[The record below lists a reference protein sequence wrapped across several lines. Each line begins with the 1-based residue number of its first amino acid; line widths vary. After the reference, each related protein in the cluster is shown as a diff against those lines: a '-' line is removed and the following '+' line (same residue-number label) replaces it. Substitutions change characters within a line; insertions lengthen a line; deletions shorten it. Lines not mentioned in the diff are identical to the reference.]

1 MGRIIRVDKV
11 DSVDKIDKVDR
22 LDRMDRI
29 DKVDIMDIFKSAI
42 EKKAS
47 DIFIIAGRPLSYKI
61 MGDIVNVDESLLN
74 SDDTY
79 GIISE
84 IFNIAHEKDLD
95 TLENEGDVDFSFS
108 LPKLG
113 RFRVSAYKQRNSFAA
128 VIRVVF
134 FELPDP
140 EKLGIP
146 DVVMNLYKK
155 TKGLILLTGPAGSG
169 KSTTLACLIDKI
181 NQERNCHIMTF
192 EDPIEFIHKHKKS
205 IVSQREIY
213 TDTDSYVSSLR
224 SALRQAPDVMLIG
237 EMRDLE
243 TIEIALTAAETGHLV
258 LSTLH
263 TTGAANT
270 VDRIIDV
277 FPSNQQQQVRVQL
290 SMQLQAV
297 ISQHLIP
304 SSVLGRAA
312 AFEVMLT
319 NNAISNIIRDSK
331 VHQLN
336 SIIHSSQAQGMLTM
350 DSSIL
355 DLYNKGLITKENA
368 LIYASEPDSLVKQ
381 LK

>member
-1 MGRIIRVDKV
+1 MRKKFTTCGKDLNNM
-11 DSVDKIDKVDR
+11 KIA
-22 LDRMDRI
+22 
-29 DKVDIMDIFKSAI
+29 DIFTKAI
-42 EKKAS
+42 EQKAS

-61 MGDIVNVDESLLN
+61 MGEIVSINDTPLTAEETYVIIYDIFKIAKKD
-74 SDDTY
+74 
-79 GIISE
+79 
-84 IFNIAHEKDLD
+84 NIEELY
-95 TLENEGDVDFSFS
+95 TEGDVDFSFS
-108 LPKLG
+108 IPKLG
-113 RFRVSAYKQRNSFAA
+113 RFRVSAYMQRNSYAA

-140 EKLGIP
+140 AKLGIP

-169 KSTTLACLIDKI
+169 KSTTLACIIDKI
-181 NQERNCHIMTF
+181 NSERNCHIMTF

-205 IVSQREIY
+205 IVSQREIS
-213 TDTDSYVSSLR
+213 TDSKDYVSALR
-224 SALRQAPDVMLIG
+224 SSLRQAPDVMLIG

-270 VDRIIDV
+270 IDRIIDV
-277 FPSNQQQQVRVQL
+277 FPSNQQQQIRIQL

-304 SSVLGRAA
+304 SKVCGRAA
-312 AFEVMLT
+312 AFEVMLV
-319 NNAISNIIRDSK
+319 NNAVSNLIRDSK

-336 SIIHSSQAQGMLTM
+336 SVIYSSEGKGMKSM
-350 DSSIL
+350 DTSIL
-355 DLYNKGLITKENA
+355 ELYENGMITKENA
-368 LIYASEPDSLVKQ
+368 LIHAIDTDSMAKKLT
-381 LK
+381 

>member
-1 MGRIIRVDKV
+1 
-11 DSVDKIDKVDR
+11 
-22 LDRMDRI
+22 
-29 DKVDIMDIFKSAI
+29 MDIINIFKNAI
-42 EKKAS
+42 ERKAS

-61 MGDIVNVDESLLN
+61 LGDIVTVDDISLS

-79 GIISE
+79 KIISE
-84 IFNIAHEKDLD
+84 IFSIANEKDLNI
-95 TLENEGDVDFSFS
+95 LEYEGDVDFSFS
-108 LPKLG
+108 LSKFG

-140 EKLGIP
+140 HKLGIP
-146 DVVMNLYKK
+146 DIVMNLYKK
-155 TKGLILLTGPAGSG
+155 TKGLVLITGPAGSG
-169 KSTTLACLIDKI
+169 KSTTLACIIDKI
-181 NQERNCHIMTF
+181 NRDRNCHIMTF

-205 IVSQREIY
+205 IVSQREIL
-213 TDTDSYVSSLR
+213 TDTKGYNSSLR

-270 VDRIIDV
+270 IDRIIDV

-304 SSVLGRAA
+304 SSIVGRAA

-319 NNAISNIIRDSK
+319 NNAVSNIIRESK

-336 SIIHSSQAQGMLTM
+336 SIIYSSESVGMKSM
-350 DSSIL
+350 DTSIL
-355 DLYNKGLITKENA
+355 ELYKKGHITKENA
-368 LIYASEPDSLVKQ
+368 LIYATEPDSLLKQ
-381 LK
+381 LNR

>member
-1 MGRIIRVDKV
+1 MKII
-11 DSVDKIDKVDR
+11 
-22 LDRMDRI
+22 
-29 DKVDIMDIFKSAI
+29 DIFKTAI
-42 EKKAS
+42 EKRAS
-47 DIFIIAGRPLSYKI
+47 DIFIIAGRPLSYKL
-61 MGDIVNVDESLLN
+61 MGEIVSENDSPLTAEE
-74 SDDTY
+74 TY
-79 GIISE
+79 VIIYE
-84 IFNIAHEKDLD
+84 IFKLAKNDNID
-95 TLENEGDVDFSFS
+95 TLYQDGDMDFSFS
-108 LPKLG
+108 IPKLG
-113 RFRVSAYKQRNSFAA
+113 RFRVSAYMQRNSYAA

-146 DVVMNLYKK
+146 DVVMSLYKK
-155 TKGLILLTGPAGSG
+155 NKGLVLLTGPAGSG
-169 KSTTLACLIDKI
+169 KSTTLACIIDKI
-181 NQERNCHIMTF
+181 NSERNCHIMTF
-192 EDPIEFIHKHKKS
+192 EDPIEYIHKHKKS
-205 IVSQREIY
+205 IVSQREIS
-213 TDTDSYVSSLR
+213 TDTKSYVASLR

-270 VDRIIDV
+270 IDRIIDV
-277 FPSNQQQQVRVQL
+277 FPSNQQQQVRIQL

-304 SSVLGRAA
+304 SPAVGRAA

-319 NNAISNIIRDSK
+319 NNAVSNLIRDSK

-336 SIIHSSQAQGMLTM
+336 SVIYSNDGKGMKSM
-350 DSSIL
+350 DSSIME
-355 DLYNKGLITKENA
+355 LYENNLITKENA
-368 LIYASEPDSLVKQ
+368 LLYAMDADSMAKK

>member
-1 MGRIIRVDKV
+1 MRK
-11 DSVDKIDKVDR
+11 KIMIYGKDLK
-22 LDRMDRI
+22 MKI
-29 DKVDIMDIFKSAI
+29 EEIFINAI

-47 DIFIIAGRPLSYKI
+47 DIFIIAGKPLSFKI
-61 MGDIVNVDESLLN
+61 MGEIVSVNNAPLTAEETYVIIYDIFKIAKKS
-74 SDDTY
+74 
-79 GIISE
+79 
-84 IFNIAHEKDLD
+84 NIEQLYA
-95 TLENEGDVDFSFS
+95 EGDVDFSFS
-108 LPKLG
+108 IPKLG
-113 RFRVSAYKQRNSFAA
+113 RFRVSAYMQRNSYAA

-146 DVVMNLYKK
+146 DAVMNLYKK
-155 TKGLILLTGPAGSG
+155 TKGLVLLTGPAGSG
-169 KSTTLACLIDKI
+169 KSTTLACIIDKI
-181 NQERNCHIMTF
+181 NSERNCHIMTF
-192 EDPIEFIHKHKKS
+192 EDPIEFIHGHKKS
-205 IVSQREIY
+205 IVSQREIS
-213 TDTDSYVSSLR
+213 TDSKSYVSSLR

-270 VDRIIDV
+270 IDRIIDV
-277 FPSNQQQQVRVQL
+277 FPSNQQQQIRIQL

-304 SSVLGRAA
+304 SKVCGRAA

-319 NNAISNIIRDSK
+319 NNAVSNLIRESK
-331 VHQLN
+331 IHQLN
-336 SIIHSSQAQGMLTM
+336 SVIYASDGKGMKSM
-350 DSSIL
+350 DTSIME
-355 DLYNKGLITKENA
+355 LYESGYIDKENA
-368 LIYASEPDSLVKQ
+368 LMYATEPETMAKK

>member
-1 MGRIIRVDKV
+1 
-11 DSVDKIDKVDR
+11 
-22 LDRMDRI
+22 
-29 DKVDIMDIFKSAI
+29 MDILNIFKIAI

-47 DIFIIAGRPLSYKI
+47 DIFIIAGRPISYKI
-61 MGDIVNVDESLLN
+61 MGDIVAFDNVSLS

-79 GIISE
+79 GIICE
-84 IFNIAHEKDLD
+84 IFSIANEKNINI
-95 TLENEGDVDFSFS
+95 LENEGDADFSFS
-108 LPKLG
+108 LSKLG
-113 RFRVSAYKQRNSFAA
+113 RFRVSTYKQRNSFAA

-140 EKLGIP
+140 KKLGIP

-155 TKGLILLTGPAGSG
+155 TKGLVLITGPAGSG
-169 KSTTLACLIDKI
+169 KSTTLSCIIDKI
-181 NQERNCHIMTF
+181 NSERNCHIMTF

-205 IVSQREIY
+205 IVSQREIF
-213 TDTDSYVSSLR
+213 TDTKSYVSSLR

-270 VDRIIDV
+270 IDRIIDV
-277 FPSNQQQQVRVQL
+277 FPSNQQQQVRIQL

-304 SSVLGRAA
+304 SSSMGRVA
-312 AFEVMLT
+312 AFEVMLA
-319 NNAISNIIRDSK
+319 NNAVSNMVRESK

-336 SIIHSSQAQGMLTM
+336 SIIYSSESMGMKSM
-350 DSSIL
+350 DVSIL
-355 DLYNKGLITKENA
+355 ELYKKGLITKENA
-368 LIYASEPDSLVKQ
+368 LIYASEPDSMIKQ
-381 LK
+381 FQ

>member
-1 MGRIIRVDKV
+1 M
-11 DSVDKIDKVDR
+11 KILNYGKE
-22 LDRMDRI
+22 LNNNMT
-29 DKVDIMDIFKSAI
+29 IMDMFKTAI

-61 MGDIVNVDESLLN
+61 MGDIVSYNDVLLSPKDTYEIIYEIFKIANQESLDIL
-74 SDDTY
+74 T
-79 GIISE
+79 
-84 IFNIAHEKDLD
+84 
-95 TLENEGDVDFSFS
+95 TEGDVDFSFS
-108 LPKLG
+108 LSKLG

-140 EKLGIP
+140 VKLGIP
-146 DVVMNLYKK
+146 DMVMNLNTK
-155 TKGLILLTGPAGSG
+155 TKGLILITGPAGSG

-205 IVSQREIY
+205 IVSQREIS
-213 TDTDSYVSSLR
+213 TDSKSYISSLR
-224 SALRQAPDVMLIG
+224 SSLRQAPDVMLIG

-270 VDRIIDV
+270 IDRIIDV
-277 FPSNQQQQVRVQL
+277 FPSNQQQQIRIQL
-290 SMQLQAV
+290 AMQLQAV
-297 ISQHLIP
+297 ISQQLINSP
-304 SSVLGRAA
+304 VSGRAA
-312 AFEVMLT
+312 AFEIMQVTHAVSHL
-319 NNAISNIIRDSK
+319 IRESK

-336 SIIHSSQAQGMLTM
+336 SVIYSSEGNGMMSM
-350 DSSIL
+350 DTSIYRL
-355 DLYNKGLITKENA
+355 FKSGMITKENA
-368 LIYASEPDSLVKQ
+368 LMHSMDPDSMAKALSKQ
-381 LK
+381 

>member
-1 MGRIIRVDKV
+1 MKII
-11 DSVDKIDKVDR
+11 
-22 LDRMDRI
+22 
-29 DKVDIMDIFKSAI
+29 DIFKTAI

-47 DIFIIAGRPLSYKI
+47 DIFIIAGRPLSYKL
-61 MGDIVNVDESLLN
+61 MGEIVSENDSPLTAEETYVIIYDIFKIAKNDNINSLYQ
-74 SDDTY
+74 D
-79 GIISE
+79 
-84 IFNIAHEKDLD
+84 
-95 TLENEGDVDFSFS
+95 GDMDFSFS
-108 LPKLG
+108 IPKLG
-113 RFRVSAYKQRNSFAA
+113 RFRVSAYMQRNSYAA

-155 TKGLILLTGPAGSG
+155 NKGLVLLTGPAGSG
-169 KSTTLACLIDKI
+169 KSTTLACIIDKI
-181 NQERNCHIMTF
+181 NSQRNCHIMTF
-192 EDPIEFIHKHKKS
+192 EDPIEYIHKHKKS
-205 IVSQREIY
+205 IVSQREIF
-213 TDTDSYVSSLR
+213 TDTKSYVASLR

-270 VDRIIDV
+270 IDRIIDV

-304 SSVLGRAA
+304 SPVVGRAA

-319 NNAISNIIRDSK
+319 NNAVSNLIRDSK

-336 SIIHSSQAQGMLTM
+336 SVIYSNDGKGMKSM
-350 DSSIL
+350 DSSIME
-355 DLYNKGLITKENA
+355 LYEKGLITKENA
-368 LIYASEPDSLVKQ
+368 LVYAMDADSMAK
-381 LK
+381 KMK

>member
-1 MGRIIRVDKV
+1 MNSKDIIN
-11 DSVDKIDKVDR
+11 
-22 LDRMDRI
+22 
-29 DKVDIMDIFKSAI
+29 IFKTAI

-61 MGDIVNVDESLLN
+61 LGDIVTFDEETLS

-79 GIISE
+79 NMISD
-84 IFNIAHEKDLD
+84 IFSIANEKDLSI
-95 TLENEGDVDFSFS
+95 LEDEGDVDFSFS
-108 LPKLG
+108 LSKLG
-113 RFRVSAYKQRNSFAA
+113 RFRVSTYKQRNSFAA

-140 EKLGIP
+140 KKLGIP

-155 TKGLILLTGPAGSG
+155 TKGLVLITGPAGSG
-169 KSTTLACLIDKI
+169 KSTTLACIIDKI

-213 TDTDSYVSSLR
+213 TDTNSYVSSLC

-270 VDRIIDV
+270 IDRIIDV

-304 SSVLGRAA
+304 SSVVGRAA

-319 NNAISNIIRDSK
+319 NNAISNLIRESK
-331 VHQLN
+331 VYQLN
-336 SIIHSSQAQGMLTM
+336 SIIYSSEYMGMKAM
-350 DSSIL
+350 DVSIL
-355 DLYNKGLITKENA
+355 ELYQKGLITKENA
-368 LIYASEPDSLVKQ
+368 LIYATEPDSLNKQ
-381 LK
+381 LT

>member
-1 MGRIIRVDKV
+1 M
-11 DSVDKIDKVDR
+11 
-22 LDRMDRI
+22 M
-29 DKVDIMDIFKSAI
+29 DIMNIFKIAV

-61 MGDIVNVDESLLN
+61 LGDIVTFDEASLS

-79 GIISE
+79 KIISE
-84 IFNIAHEKDLD
+84 IFNIANEKDLKV
-95 TLENEGDVDFSFS
+95 LEDEGDVDFSFS
-108 LPKLG
+108 LSRFG

-140 EKLGIP
+140 HKLGIP
-146 DVVMNLYKK
+146 DIVMNLYKK
-155 TKGLILLTGPAGSG
+155 TKGLVLITGPAGSG
-169 KSTTLACLIDKI
+169 KSTTLACIIDKI
-181 NQERNCHIMTF
+181 NKERNCHIMTF

-205 IVSQREIY
+205 IVSQREIS
-213 TDTDSYVSSLR
+213 TDTSGYNSSLR

-270 VDRIIDV
+270 IDRIIDV

-304 SSVLGRAA
+304 SSVIGRAA
-312 AFEVMLT
+312 AFEVMLAS
-319 NNAISNIIRDSK
+319 NAVSNIIRESK

-336 SIIHSSQAQGMLTM
+336 SIIYSSESMGMKSM
-350 DSSIL
+350 DASIL
-355 DLYNKGLITKENA
+355 ELYKNDLISKENA
-368 LIYASEPDSLVKQ
+368 LIYASEPDSLIKH
-381 LK
+381 LNR

>member
-1 MGRIIRVDKV
+1 MKII
-11 DSVDKIDKVDR
+11 
-22 LDRMDRI
+22 
-29 DKVDIMDIFKSAI
+29 DIFKTAI

-47 DIFIIAGRPLSYKI
+47 DIFIIAGRPLSYKL
-61 MGDIVNVDESLLN
+61 MGEIVSENDSPLTAEE
-74 SDDTY
+74 TY
-79 GIISE
+79 VIIYE
-84 IFNIAHEKDLD
+84 IFKIAKNDNINSLYQD
-95 TLENEGDVDFSFS
+95 GDMDFSFS
-108 LPKLG
+108 IPKLG
-113 RFRVSAYKQRNSFAA
+113 RFRVSAYMQRNSYAA

-140 EKLGIP
+140 DKLGIP

-155 TKGLILLTGPAGSG
+155 NKGLVLLTGPAGSG
-169 KSTTLACLIDKI
+169 KSTTLACIIDKI
-181 NQERNCHIMTF
+181 NSQRNCHIMTF
-192 EDPIEFIHKHKKS
+192 EDPIEYIHKHKKS
-205 IVSQREIY
+205 IVSQREIF
-213 TDTDSYVSSLR
+213 TDTKSYVASLR

-270 VDRIIDV
+270 IDRIIDV

-304 SSVLGRAA
+304 SPVVGRAA

-319 NNAISNIIRDSK
+319 NNAVSNLIRDSK

-336 SIIHSSQAQGMLTM
+336 SVIYSNDGKSMKSM
-350 DSSIL
+350 DSSIME
-355 DLYNKGLITKENA
+355 LYEKGLITKENA
-368 LIYASEPDSLVKQ
+368 LVYAMDADSMAK
-381 LK
+381 KMK

>member
-1 MGRIIRVDKV
+1 M
-11 DSVDKIDKVDR
+11 KIT
-22 LDRMDRI
+22 
-29 DKVDIMDIFKSAI
+29 DIFKNAI

-61 MGDIVNVDESLLN
+61 MGEIVSVGDTSLTAEE
-74 SDDTY
+74 TY
-79 GIISE
+79 VIIYE
-84 IFNIAHEKDLD
+84 IFKLAKKDNINDLY
-95 TLENEGDVDFSFS
+95 NEGDVDFSFS

-113 RFRVSAYKQRNSFAA
+113 RFRVSAYMQRNSYAA

-155 TKGLILLTGPAGSG
+155 TKGLVLITGPAGSG
-169 KSTTLACLIDKI
+169 KSTTLACIIDKI
-181 NQERNCHIMTF
+181 NSERNCHIMTF

-205 IVSQREIY
+205 IVSQREIS
-213 TDTDSYVSSLR
+213 TDSIDYVRALR
-224 SALRQAPDVMLIG
+224 SSLRQAPDVMLIG

-270 VDRIIDV
+270 IDRIIDV
-277 FPSNQQQQVRVQL
+277 FPSNQQQQIRIQL

-304 SSVLGRAA
+304 SPTIGRAA
-312 AFEVMLT
+312 AFEVMLV
-319 NNAISNIIRDSK
+319 NNAVSNLIRDSK

-336 SIIHSSQAQGMLTM
+336 SVIYSSDGKGMKSM
-350 DSSIL
+350 DTSIL
-355 DLYNKGLITKENA
+355 ELFSKGLITKEHA
-368 LIYASEPDSLVKQ
+368 LMHAMDPDSLIKK
-381 LK
+381 LT

>member
-1 MGRIIRVDKV
+1 M
-11 DSVDKIDKVDR
+11 
-22 LDRMDRI
+22 
-29 DKVDIMDIFKSAI
+29 DIMNIFKIAI

-61 MGDIVNVDESLLN
+61 MGNIVSFDEELLS

-79 GIISE
+79 DIIRE
-84 IFNIAHEKDLD
+84 IFSIANEKDMNL
-95 TLENEGDVDFSFS
+95 LEDEGDIDFSFS
-108 LPKLG
+108 LSKFG
-113 RFRVSAYKQRNSFAA
+113 RFRVSSYKQRNSFAA

-140 EKLGIP
+140 NKLGIP

-155 TKGLILLTGPAGSG
+155 TKGLVLITGPAGSG
-169 KSTTLACLIDKI
+169 KSTTLACIIDKI

-192 EDPIEFIHKHKKS
+192 EDPIEFIHKHKRS
-205 IVSQREIY
+205 IISQREIF
-213 TDTDSYVSSLR
+213 TDTKSYIASLR

-263 TTGAANT
+263 TTGAAST
-270 VDRIIDV
+270 IDRIIDV
-277 FPSNQQQQVRVQL
+277 FPSNQQQQVRIQL

-304 SSVLGRAA
+304 STEMDRIA
-312 AFEVMLT
+312 AFEIMLA
-319 NNAISNIIRDSK
+319 NNAISNMIRESK

-336 SIIHSSQAQGMLTM
+336 SIIYSSEAMGMKTM
-350 DSSIL
+350 DESIL
-355 DLYNKGLITKENA
+355 ELYKKGLITRENA
-368 LIYASEPDSLVKQ
+368 LIYANEPDSLIKQ
-381 LK
+381 INYKLINTKK

>member
-1 MGRIIRVDKV
+1 M
-11 DSVDKIDKVDR
+11 KIA
-22 LDRMDRI
+22 
-29 DKVDIMDIFKSAI
+29 DIFEKAI

-61 MGDIVNVDESLLN
+61 MGDIVSIN
-74 SDDTY
+74 DTPLTAEETY
-79 GIISE
+79 VIIYD
-84 IFNIAHEKDLD
+84 IFKLAKKDNIDKLY
-95 TLENEGDVDFSFS
+95 TEGDVDFSFS
-108 LPKLG
+108 MPKLG
-113 RFRVSAYKQRNSFAA
+113 RFRVSAYMQRNSYAA

-140 EKLGIP
+140 TKLGIP

-169 KSTTLACLIDKI
+169 KSTTLACIIDKI
-181 NQERNCHIMTF
+181 NSERNNHIMTF

-205 IVSQREIY
+205 IVSQREIS
-213 TDTDSYVSSLR
+213 TDSKDYVSALR
-224 SALRQAPDVMLIG
+224 SSLRQAPDVMLIG

-270 VDRIIDV
+270 IDRIIDV
-277 FPSNQQQQVRVQL
+277 FPSNQQQQIRIQL

-304 SSVLGRAA
+304 SNVCGRAA
-312 AFEVMLT
+312 AFEVMLV
-319 NNAISNIIRDSK
+319 NNAVSNLIRDSK

-336 SIIHSSQAQGMLTM
+336 SVIYSSDGKGMKFIQRKTV
-350 DSSIL
+350 
-355 DLYNKGLITKENA
+355 GLC
-368 LIYASEPDSLVKQ
+368 
-381 LK
+381 

>member
-1 MGRIIRVDKV
+1 M
-11 DSVDKIDKVDR
+11 KIA
-22 LDRMDRI
+22 
-29 DKVDIMDIFKSAI
+29 DIFSNAI

-61 MGDIVNVDESLLN
+61 MGEIVSINDTPLTAEETYVIIYDIFKIAKKD
-74 SDDTY
+74 
-79 GIISE
+79 
-84 IFNIAHEKDLD
+84 NIEELY
-95 TLENEGDVDFSFS
+95 TEGDVDFSFS
-108 LPKLG
+108 IPKLG
-113 RFRVSAYKQRNSFAA
+113 RFRVSAYMQRNSYAA

-140 EKLGIP
+140 VKLGIP

-169 KSTTLACLIDKI
+169 KSTTLACIIDKI
-181 NQERNCHIMTF
+181 NSERNCHIMTF

-205 IVSQREIY
+205 IVSQREIS
-213 TDTDSYVSSLR
+213 TDSKDYVSALCS
-224 SALRQAPDVMLIG
+224 SLRQAPDVMLIG

-270 VDRIIDV
+270 IDRIIDV
-277 FPSNQQQQVRVQL
+277 FPSNQQQQIRIQL

-304 SSVLGRAA
+304 SEVYGRAA
-312 AFEVMLT
+312 AFEVMLV
-319 NNAISNIIRDSK
+319 NNAVSNLIRDSK

-336 SIIHSSQAQGMLTM
+336 SVIYSSEGKGMKSM
-350 DSSIL
+350 DTSIL
-355 DLYNKGLITKENA
+355 ELYQNGIITKENA
-368 LIYASEPDSLVKQ
+368 LTYAIDPDSMAKKLT
-381 LK
+381 